1 MKIKKIS
8 ESFIKKDIKLFTNTQ
23 LISHFKDAVV
33 DDNYNHMELPGE
45 DYNTSGFSVDELEK
59 EILRRMRRG

>member
-8 ESFIKKDIKLFTNTQ
+8 ESFLHNDITSFSDTQ
-23 LISHFKDAVV
+23 LINYFKDAVM
-33 DDNYNHMELPGE
+33 DDNYNPSSVS
-45 DYNTSGFSVDELEK
+45 YNTSGFSVDELEK